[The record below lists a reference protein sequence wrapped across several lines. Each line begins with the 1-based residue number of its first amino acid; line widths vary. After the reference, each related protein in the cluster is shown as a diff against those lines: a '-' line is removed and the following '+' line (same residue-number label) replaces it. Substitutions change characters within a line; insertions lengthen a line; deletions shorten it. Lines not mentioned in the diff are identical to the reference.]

1 MVSSCL
7 FKLSAR
13 TPISMSWP
21 AFWTHNTWQ
30 TKLLSPLAKLVCWEA
45 SRRLLKFQQ
54 SPPQRQTT
62 AKVIVVGNIVVGGS
76 GKTPFIIWLTQQ
88 LQAQGLSVGIIS
100 RGYGGQS
107 KSWPLLVTPTSDP
120 LLVGDEP
127 VLLAK
132 QLGCLIAVS
141 PKRPQAIT
149 LLNQQA
155 ELAQINLDVIISD
168 DGLQHYA
175 MARDIEV
182 VLIDAQRQFGNQR
195 CLPAGPLREPMDR
208 LNQVDFCIWN
218 GLNSAQDFPSLA
230 LESTTLLS
238 ESSPAPSSVK
248 HTANFKMHLSP
259 RCFRQVMDASETRA
273 VDAFANQSAYA
284 IAGIGNPTRFFETL
298 ENLEVSITSKAFADH
313 YAYRLA
319 DFEGFEDEKPLL
331 MTEKDAVKCSE
342 IAKTHQKTNWW
353 YLEVTPIC
361 NAGDNTLLSQL
372 LQHVKPELDGRKLN
386 DRIQASS
393 EEFTR

>member
-1 MVSSCL
+1 
-7 FKLSAR
+7 
-13 TPISMSWP
+13 MSWP
-21 AFWTHNTWQ
+21 AFWAHNTWQ

-54 SPPQRQTT
+54 HPPQRQTT

-107 KSWPLLVTPTSDP
+107 KNWPLLVTATSDP
-120 LLVGDEP
+120 QLVGDEP

-218 GLNSAQDFPSLA
+218 GLNPAQNFPSFD
-230 LESTTLLS
+230 LESPPTS
-238 ESSPAPSSVK
+238 FMK
-248 HTANFKMHLSP
+248 DTANFKMHLSP
-259 RCFRQVMDASETRA
+259 RCFRQVMDAGKTLA
-273 VDAFANQSAYA
+273 VDGFANQSVYA

-298 ENLEVSITSKAFADH
+298 QQLDISITSKAFADH

-361 NAGDNTLLSQL
+361 DAGDNTLLSQI
-372 LQHVKPELDGRKLN
+372 LQHVKPEIDGRKLN
-386 DRIQASS
+386 KQIEASF